1 MNIESILFY
10 GFALLCIATSIMVIS
25 AKNPIHSVFYLVLVF
40 LNGAGLFILLGVEF
54 LAIIFIIVYVGA
66 IAILFL
72 FIVMM
77 LNIKLVELNE
87 NMLRYLP
94 IGTLIAIIFFFEIF
108 LLIEDDLISLHP
120 IYPIF
125 PISEYLFMQEV
136 GENLFTMSWN
146 NLLMISWAALII
158 GKSNLEFLG
167 YTLYTYYFHL
177 FWIAGL
183 ILLVAMIGAIV
194 LTLYSQS
201 NVKSQEV
208 FKQSSSH
215 FSKSI
220 ILKK

>member
-1 MNIESILFY
+1 M
-10 GFALLCIATSIMVIS
+10 MVII
-25 AKNPIHSVFYLVLVF
+25 AKNHIHSVFYLVLVF

-94 IGTLIAIIFFFEIF
+94 IGALMAIIFFFEIF
-108 LLIEDDLISLHP
+108 LLIDNDFISL
-120 IYPIF
+120 YYND
-125 PISEYLFMQEV
+125 SKDSFMV
-136 GENLFTMSWN
+136 SWDIH
-146 NLLMISWAALII
+146 LMNF
-158 GKSNLEFLG
+158 SNLEILG
-167 YTLYTYYFHL
+167 LHVYTLYFPL
-177 FWIAGL
+177 FWMASF
-183 ILLVAMIGAIV
+183 ILLVAMVGAIV
-194 LTLYSQS
+194 LTLHLQI
-201 NVKSQEV
+201 NVKSQDV

-220 ILKK
+220 ILKI

>member
-1 MNIESILFY
+1 MNIEFLLFY
-10 GFALLCIATSIMVIS
+10 GFALLCITSSMMVIS
-25 AKNPIHSVFYLVLVF
+25 AKNPIHAVFYLVLVF

-54 LAIIFIIVYVGA
+54 LAMIFIIVYVGA

-77 LNIKLVELNE
+77 LNIKLVELHE

-94 IGTLIAIIFFFEIF
+94 IGALMAIIFFFEIF
-108 LLIEDDLISLHP
+108 LLMDLD
-120 IYPIF
+120 
-125 PISEYLFMQEV
+125 
-136 GENLFTMSWN
+136 
-146 NLLMISWAALII
+146 MISGYINASTHAKHGLYMIPWEYYIFH
-158 GKSNLEFLG
+158 GNPLEILG
-167 YTLYTYYFHL
+167 YPLYTYFFHFFL
-177 FWIAGL
+177 IAGF

-194 LTLYSQS
+194 LTLYAPDHM
-201 NVKSQEV
+201 KSQEV